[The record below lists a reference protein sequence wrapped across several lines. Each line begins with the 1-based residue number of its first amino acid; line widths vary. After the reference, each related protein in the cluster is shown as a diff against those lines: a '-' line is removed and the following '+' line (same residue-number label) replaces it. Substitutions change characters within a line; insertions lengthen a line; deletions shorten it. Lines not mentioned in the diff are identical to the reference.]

1 MKLLREYIREL
12 LREEPGR
19 SYHTPNMMDPM
30 DVMEQEGFRVSS
42 YIDINSGNSHV
53 TIEEYNE
60 KTDQWEEVYE
70 KVFEDAEEAMFWMN
84 NQAQIYQRKKF
95 SQDVEI
101 KPGGP

>member
-19 SYHTPNMMDPM
+19 SYHTPNMDPM

-42 YIDINSGNSHV
+42 YIDINSGNTHV
-53 TIEEYNE
+53 TIEEYDE
-60 KTDQWEEVYE
+60 KTDHWNEVYE
-70 KVFEDAEEAMFWMN
+70 KVFENAEEAMFWMN

-101 KPGGP
+101 KPDGP

>member
-19 SYHTPNMMDPM
+19 SYHTPNMDPM

-53 TIEEYNE
+53 TIEEYNK

-70 KVFEDAEEAMFWMN
+70 KVFENAEEAMFWMN

-95 SQDVEI
+95 SQDVEF
-101 KPGGP
+101 KPDGP

>member
-1 MKLLREYIREL
+1 MNLLREYIREL

-19 SYHTPNMMDPM
+19 SYHTPNMDPM

-53 TIEEYNE
+53 TIEQYNK
-60 KTDQWEEVYE
+60 KTDQWDEVYE
-70 KVFEDAEEAMFWMN
+70 KVFENAEEAMFWMN

-95 SQDVEI
+95 SQDVEF
-101 KPGGP
+101 KPDGP

>member
-19 SYHTPNMMDPM
+19 SYHTPNMDPM

-42 YIDINSGNSHV
+42 YIDISSGNSHV
-53 TIEEYNE
+53 TIEEYDK

-70 KVFEDAEEAMFWMN
+70 KVFENAEEAMFWMN

-95 SQDVEI
+95 AQDVEF
-101 KPGGP
+101 KPDGP

>member
-19 SYHTPNMMDPM
+19 SYHTPNMDPM

-53 TIEEYNE
+53 TIEQYNK
-60 KTDQWEEVYE
+60 KTDQWDEVFE
-70 KVFEDAEEAMFWMN
+70 KVFKNAEEAMFWMN

-95 SQDVEI
+95 SQDVEF
-101 KPGGP
+101 KPDGP

>member
-19 SYHTPNMMDPM
+19 SYHTPNMDPM

-53 TIEEYNE
+53 TIEQYNK
-60 KTDQWEEVYE
+60 KTDQWDEVYE
-70 KVFEDAEEAMFWMN
+70 KVFENAEEAMFWMN

-95 SQDVEI
+95 SQDVEF
-101 KPGGP
+101 KPDGP

>member
-19 SYHTPNMMDPM
+19 SYHTPNMDPM

-53 TIEEYNE
+53 TIEEYNK

-70 KVFEDAEEAMFWMN
+70 KVFENAEEAMFWMN

-95 SQDVEI
+95 AQDVEF
-101 KPGGP
+101 KPDGP

>member
-1 MKLLREYIREL
+1 VKLLREYIREL

-19 SYHTPNMMDPM
+19 SYHTPNMDPM

-53 TIEEYNE
+53 TIEQYNK
-60 KTDQWEEVYE
+60 KTDQWDEVYE
-70 KVFEDAEEAMFWMN
+70 KVFENAEEAMFWMN

-95 SQDVEI
+95 SQDVEF
-101 KPGGP
+101 KPDSP